1 MYKENIDELEIQA
14 TIDDQ
19 FCMINDDY
27 MNFKKEY
34 DELIQKYR
42 I

>member
-1 MYKENIDELEIQA
+1 MFKENIDELEVQI
-14 TIDDQ
+14 TLDEQ
-19 FCMINDDY
+19 FAMIDDY

-34 DELIQKYR
+34 DELIAKYR